1 MPTEKWGLADE
12 ENHSI
17 WTCTS
22 HRKKGDVIANPDGKK
37 EYFLRIQIENDKAF
51 ILNEKVDGIETQASE
66 ESRRFSSGAITTYAM
81 LKKHEYLDFSA
92 TSRKNFTT
100 CFTKERGNVS
110 SPESS
115 PIAEATSSQG
125 DVVEDAE
132 VDSGESGS
140 DEDSQ
145 DSNSELVS
153 NGVSQHGSDV
163 TSGPS
168 LVLKIEV
175 TCENRTVEFEVSGV
189 KVKHVAKKRK
199 SIEAIIL

>member
-1 MPTEKWGLADE
+1 VP
-12 ENHSI
+12 
-17 WTCTS
+17 
-22 HRKKGDVIANPDGKK
+22 
-37 EYFLRIQIENDKAF
+37 
-51 ILNEKVDGIETQASE
+51 
-66 ESRRFSSGAITTYAM
+66 
-81 LKKHEYLDFSA
+81 
-92 TSRKNFTT
+92 
-100 CFTKERGNVS
+100 

-115 PIAEATSSQG
+115 PIVEATNSQG

-153 NGVSQHGSDV
+153 NGVSQRGSDV
-163 TSGPS
+163 TISSGPS

-199 SIEAIIL
+199 SI